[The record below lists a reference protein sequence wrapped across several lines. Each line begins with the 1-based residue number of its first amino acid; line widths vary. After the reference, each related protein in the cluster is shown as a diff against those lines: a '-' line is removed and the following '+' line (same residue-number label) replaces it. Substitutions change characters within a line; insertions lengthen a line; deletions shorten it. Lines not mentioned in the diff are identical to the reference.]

1 MDNDDEQDVEDAVDE
16 IVETAETEARR
27 LGLSTEEFFDR
38 IVTEMKVRA
47 EG

>member
-1 MDNDDEQDVEDAVDE
+1 MDNEEQDVEDAVDE

-38 IVTEMKVRA
+38 IIVEMKTRA